1 MKAYISSVMKTC
13 EDADLETIH
22 ALKCIDYYCQA
33 KGYKF
38 FYGSAFYNLNN
49 SFNTLFNLYNQN
61 FHNFMDYDSMT
72 HLTDAP
78 KLKSRMNCGHPN
90 QKGYKVIAEQM
101 HSIMVDHKWI

>member
-1 MKAYISSVMKTC
+1 
-13 EDADLETIH
+13 
-22 ALKCIDYYCQA
+22 
-33 KGYKF
+33 
-38 FYGSAFYNLNN
+38 
-49 SFNTLFNLYNQN
+49 
-61 FHNFMDYDSMT
+61 MDYDSMI

>member
-1 MKAYISSVMKTC
+1 MKTC

-49 SFNTLFNLYNQN
+49 FFKKLFDLPNQN
-61 FHNFMDYDSMT
+61 FHNFMEYDSMI
-72 HLTDAP
+72 HLVNTP
-78 KLKSRMNCGHPN
+78 EFQSRMDCGHPN
-90 QKGYKVIAEQM
+90 QKGYEKIAKKM
-101 HSIMVDHKWI
+101 YKIMVDNKWIL